1 MSRFSMAVVALVWF
15 LPVTHANTVLP
26 FDDEC
31 VSAECALNA
40 LQARALAVSGPSKQ
54 NASDSTIPGLLDPDI
69 SDVLPD
75 PDGDSSESGPDEEVS
90 DPSGSGL
97 CSGEAYDRSKEGCCA
112 GTLYDRISEGCCNG
126 DIYDVEHEDCCGGKE
141 SYDTRTQGCCNDEQV
156 FDLGQEYLVFG
167 LQCLAPVEPQEDKIP
182 WNCTK
187 EWPPSNY
194 ASVWKRYCATKSEDS
209 HMAWAMTPSCQVGWL
224 SVKQTSKSAAEQNAL
239 EQCQSRATAYNQETC
254 HIFDLDGKL
263 CARQRCG
270 SKLHDATM
278 IGCCNGQVFDS
289 RTQDCCSGRIY
300 NTETTGC
307 CKGRLFKK
315 EPRRCC
321 GDKILFN
328 SNTHGCCL
336 EDGPQIFRFGSQNCC
351 ASPKG
356 TCRIPAGITT
366 CCRKEGNW
374 RLPWSTASQLFHWI
388 CRGMIRPPLATN
400 LWDKIL
406 FQVHILC
413 CVTRHHLWRWLHRI
427 WHSCSNDA
435 CAAFCQAKC
444 MKAFGRAQMQLAEHL
459 PWL

>member
-126 DIYDVEHEDCCGGKE
+126 EIYDVEHEDCCGGKE

-194 ASVWKRYCATKSEDS
+194 ASVWKRHCATKSEDS

-374 RLPWSTASQLFHWI
+374 RLP
-388 CRGMIRPPLATN
+388 
-400 LWDKIL
+400 
-406 FQVHILC
+406 
-413 CVTRHHLWRWLHRI
+413 
-427 WHSCSNDA
+427 
-435 CAAFCQAKC
+435 
-444 MKAFGRAQMQLAEHL
+444 
-459 PWL
+459 